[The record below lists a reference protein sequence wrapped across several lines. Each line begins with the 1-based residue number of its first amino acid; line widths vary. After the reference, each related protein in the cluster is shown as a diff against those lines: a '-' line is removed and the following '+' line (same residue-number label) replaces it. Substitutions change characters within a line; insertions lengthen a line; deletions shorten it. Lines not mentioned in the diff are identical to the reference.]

1 MATPHGTTP
10 LPEPSAPRPR
20 AGRTRTAARLAG
32 GLLTV
37 LALLGA
43 GLQLGHRLNTL
54 DLPAVNRPTQ
64 DGYTLTVYFT
74 PGQAYY
80 HGPQHGIHDRA
91 CAGQNLPDTYPADF
105 LDRVGLEGFGKTVHG
120 DYLGWDFTQH
130 CYFVT
135 DRAPVGSHENPLVP
149 WQSVAANQLSPG
161 TRLRILDCGQGLS
174 PDTCARVKSAN
185 WHVDD
190 LCSIGCDDAK
200 HLDLYIG
207 EQTGADI
214 DDQDSYFVTTN
225 AVVQADAPA
234 AAN

>member
-1 MATPHGTTP
+1 M
-10 LPEPSAPRPR
+10 L
-20 AGRTRTAARLAG
+20 RLAG
-32 GLLTV
+32 GLLAA

-43 GLQLGHRLNTL
+43 GLQLDHRLNTI
-54 DLPAVNRPTQ
+54 DLPHVNRPTQ

-74 PGQAYY
+74 PSQAHY
-80 HGPQHGIHDRA
+80 HGPERNIHDRA
-91 CAGQNLPDTYPADF
+91 CPGQNPPDTFPADF

-130 CYFVT
+130 CYFST
-135 DRAPVGSHENPLVP
+135 STPPVGSHENPLVP
-149 WQSVAANQLSPG
+149 WQSVAANHLSPG
-161 TRLRILDCGQGLS
+161 SRIRVLDCGQGLS
-174 PDTCARVKSAN
+174 PDTCSRVKSAN

-207 EQTGADI
+207 EQTRADLE
-214 DDQDSYFVTTN
+214 DQDSYFVTTN
-225 AVVQADAPA
+225 ARVLAEIPG